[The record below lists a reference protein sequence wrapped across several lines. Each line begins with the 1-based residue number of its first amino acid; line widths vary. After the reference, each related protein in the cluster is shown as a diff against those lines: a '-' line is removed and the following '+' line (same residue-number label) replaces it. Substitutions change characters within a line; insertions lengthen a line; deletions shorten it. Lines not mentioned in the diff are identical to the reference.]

1 MTHGIRTLPVPAFA
15 LCALVAACSQAPD
28 PAQLTAVDQLI
39 SATDAALL
47 TLNEL
52 DRERYLRTDSL
63 LSEQQ
68 SGFAA
73 RFDDTLDR
81 TAALALGSQYV
92 VLRAAEQ
99 MGADHER
106 VLAEIGSASERLR
119 SLRNDLAAGAIEPK
133 SAIALIATEQQQ
145 HAALI
150 GAVHRVIDNY
160 KLVQQAWDRRDSVA
174 VLLAGMYAP
183 GTP

>member
-1 MTHGIRTLPVPAFA
+1 MTHGIRTLPILAFA
-15 LCALVAACSQAPD
+15 MYALVAACNQAPD
-28 PAQLTAVDQLI
+28 PAQLNAVDQLI

-63 LSEQQ
+63 LSAQR

-81 TAALALGSQYV
+81 TAALALGSQYI
-92 VLRAAEQ
+92 VLRAAER

-106 VLAEIGSASERLR
+106 ILADIGSASERLR
-119 SLRNDLAAGAIEPK
+119 DLRNDLASGAIEPK
-133 SAIALIATEQQQ
+133 NAITLIATEQQQ
-145 HAALI
+145 HSVLI

-160 KLVQQAWDRRDSVA
+160 KLVQQAWERRDSVA
-174 VLLAGMYAP
+174 VLFAEMNAP
-183 GTP
+183 GSR